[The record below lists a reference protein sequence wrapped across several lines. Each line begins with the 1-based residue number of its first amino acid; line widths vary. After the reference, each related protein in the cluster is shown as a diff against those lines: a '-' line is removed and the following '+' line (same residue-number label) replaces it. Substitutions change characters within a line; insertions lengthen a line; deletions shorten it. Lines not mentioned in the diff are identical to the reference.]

1 MEKYN
6 SVVNTIGTFVNFIGL
21 TGVVSAMVLFLILF
35 ATDRLNIDNKK
46 NLLKLFSA
54 GTVVILIGQFIKEF
68 LMMRF

>member
-21 TGVVSAMVLFLILF
+21 TGVVFAMVLFLILF

>member
-68 LMMRF
+68 LIMRF

>member
-6 SVVNTIGTFVNFIGL
+6 SVVNTISTFVNFIGL

-54 GTVVILIGQFIKEF
+54 GTVVVLIGQFIKEF
-68 LMMRF
+68 LIMRF